1 MRMRPVAL
9 LLLLTSVGLAA
20 HASTSLSV
28 VLSASKGQTPP
39 SPPPPAPQPAP
50 PSQTPPATP
59 QPPVTF
65 KVEINYVEIDAL
77 VTDAQGNLI
86 RDLKKEDFEV
96 LEDGKP
102 QTLSV
107 FALVDLPVERAEA
120 PLFSGTPIE
129 PDVQSNEREFNGRV
143 YMIVLD
149 DMHTAAQRSNQVK
162 RAARQFID
170 RYLGAND
177 MAAVIH
183 TSGRGNASQDF
194 TSNKRLLQAAIDKFM
209 GRKLRS
215 AVFDKLDEYNRRR
228 VTGGAPTSERLDDP
242 QDAERGYN
250 ARAMLETLQSASD
263 FLAGIRGR
271 RKAMLFISEG
281 VDYNIY
287 DVFNNQSASTIL
299 DETREAI
306 GRATR
311 ANVSIYSIDPRGL
324 ATIGDEAI
332 ELTAPPEDPSLRLDT
347 QGLQD
352 ELRLSQ
358 DSLRVLADETGG
370 FAAVNSNDF
379 AKAFDRVVREN
390 STYYVLGYYPTNDK
404 RDGRFR
410 KVSVRVKRP
419 GLEVRA
425 RRGYA
430 APKGRP
436 PATTPPKDGS
446 VELREALNSPI
457 PVSGLSLRAFAA
469 AFKGTAPNASVLLS
483 VELDG
488 KDFKFVEGG
497 GLFRD
502 SLELTATAI
511 DQSGKVRDAKPHT
524 LKLDLRPQTHAAVV
538 EHGFRVSTRLQVPPG
553 RYQIRIGGREANGG
567 SVGTVL
573 YDLEVPDY
581 WKAPFAMSGLVMT
594 AASAARMPTANP
606 DTELKDVLPGPPIAI
621 REFPTGDRLVLYTEV
636 YDGEAAKPHGVD
648 ITTTLTSNE
657 GRVVFTTSE
666 ERKST
671 ELSGP
676 RGGYGYKT
684 EVPLTNVPP
693 GLYVLEVAARSR
705 LGPVAARQVMLQ
717 VR

>member
-9 LLLLTSVGLAA
+9 LLLLTSVGLA
-20 HASTSLSV
+20 
-28 VLSASKGQTPP
+28 GQTA
-39 SPPPPAPQPAP
+39 PPPPP
-50 PSQTPPATP
+50 PPPTAQTPPATP

-77 VTDAQGNLI
+77 VTDEKGNMV
-86 RDLKKEDFEV
+86 RDLKKEDFQV

-102 QTLSV
+102 QTLTV

-120 PLFSGTPIE
+120 PLYSGTPIE

-149 DMHTAAQRSNQVK
+149 DMHTAALRSNQVK

-215 AVFDKLDEYNRRR
+215 ATFDKLDEYNRRR
-228 VTGGAPTSERLDDP
+228 NTPMAGDRLDDP

-271 RKAMLFISEG
+271 RKAMLFVSEG

-390 STYYVLGYYPTNDK
+390 STYYVLGYYPTNDR

-410 KVSVRVKRP
+410 KVSVRVNRP

-436 PATTPPKDGS
+436 PATNPPKEGS
-446 VELREALNSPI
+446 VELRDALNSPI

-469 AFKGTAPNASVLLS
+469 PFKGTAPNASVLLS

-488 KDFKFVEGG
+488 KDLKFVEGD

-511 DQSGKVRDAKPHT
+511 DQTGKVRDAKPHT

-538 EHGFRVSTRLQVPPG
+538 QNGFRVSTRLQVPPG

-693 GLYVLEVAARSR
+693 GLYVLEVSARSR

>member
-20 HASTSLSV
+20 QAP
-28 VLSASKGQTPP
+28 Q
-39 SPPPPAPQPAP
+39 PAPQPAP
-50 PSQTPPATP
+50 PPQTPPATP

-77 VTDAQGNLI
+77 VTDAQGNLV
-86 RDLKKEDFEV
+86 RDLKKEDFQV

-102 QTLSV
+102 QTLTV

-120 PLFSGTPIE
+120 PLYSGTPIE
-129 PDVQSNEREFNGRV
+129 PDVQTNTREFNGRV

-215 AVFDKLDEYNRRR
+215 ATFDKLDEYNRRR
-228 VTGGAPTSERLDDP
+228 GTPMAGDRLDDP

-271 RKAMLFISEG
+271 RKAMLFVSEG

-332 ELTAPPEDPSLRLDT
+332 ELTSPPEDPSLRLDT

-390 STYYVLGYYPTNDK
+390 STYYVLGYYPTNDR

-410 KVSVRVKRP
+410 KISVRVNRP

-436 PATTPPKDGS
+436 ATTVPPKEGS
-446 VELREALNSPI
+446 AELREALNSPI

-469 AFKGTAPNASVLLS
+469 PFKGTAPNASVLLS

-488 KDFKFVEGG
+488 KDLKFVEGE

-538 EHGFRVSTRLQVPPG
+538 QNGFRVTTRLQVPPG

-581 WKAPFAMSGLVMT
+581 WKAPFAMSGLVLT
-594 AASAARMPTANP
+594 AASAARTPTANP
-606 DTELKDVLPGPPIAI
+606 DTELKDVLPGPPVAV

-657 GRVVFTTSE
+657 GRSVFTTSE

-671 ELSGP
+671 ELSGA

-693 GLYVLEVAARSR
+693 GLYVLEVSARSR